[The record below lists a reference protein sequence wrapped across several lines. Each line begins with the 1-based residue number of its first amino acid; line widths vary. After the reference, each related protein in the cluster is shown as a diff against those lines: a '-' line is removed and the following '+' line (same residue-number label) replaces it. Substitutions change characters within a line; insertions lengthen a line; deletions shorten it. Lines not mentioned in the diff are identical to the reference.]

1 VKRLLPDAGIAI
13 APILFVIALLAIL
26 ATVIAA
32 GTGDFSTATV
42 ADRVYNDLYS
52 QANLIRAKINECNLK
67 YGTNNNGDGYPPD
80 TSVPT
85 LVCALTCE
93 GDPNTAETGNDCAGN
108 PLTEENLWEG
118 MRPALLPPPTPGF
131 NQWYYTNASAA
142 GGGRCIWTEPS
153 SGANGGILA
162 GLAKAASRFSSQEVV
177 YNASGTTHRIV
188 IWISVP
194 TGNPDNHCI
203 SN

>member
-1 VKRLLPDAGIAI
+1 VKRCSPDAGIAI

-67 YGTNNNGDGYPPD
+67 FGTNNNGDGYPPD
-80 TSVPT
+80 TGTPT
-85 LVCALTCE
+85 MVCALICQ

-108 PLTEENLWEG
+108 QLTQQNLWEG
-118 MRPALLPPPTPGF
+118 MRPALLPPPTTGF
-131 NQWYYTNASAA
+131 NQWYYTNAGAS
-142 GGGRCIWTEPS
+142 GGGRCIWAEPS
-153 SGANGGILA
+153 SGANEGMAA
-162 GLAKAASRFSSQEVV
+162 GLAKAANRFSSQEVV
-177 YNASGTTHRIV
+177 YNSSGTTHRIV
-188 IWISVP
+188 IWITVP
-194 TGNPDNHCI
+194 TGTPDSHCT
-203 SN
+203 SS